1 MPAELKQDQENAP
14 FILVVE
20 DDPSVGRLLSE
31 VFRIAGSRCFVIRS
45 KTSAEQFLRQIRPD
59 LAVIDYQL
67 VGGIGL
73 KAAQIAADMRVPVI
87 VTSGHR
93 HLSERVKKAGY
104 FYLRKPFT
112 PCEVLGLAS
121 VALGLDL
128 SSPGNP
134 PMQIQ

>member
-1 MPAELKQDQENAP
+1 MQSELKENQENRP
-14 FILVVE
+14 YVLIVE
-20 DDPSVGRLLSE
+20 DDIGLGRLLRE
-31 VFRIAGSRCFVIRS
+31 VFRLAGSRCCVIRS

-67 VGGIGL
+67 IGGIGL
-73 KAAQIAADMRVPVI
+73 KAAEIATDMRVPVI
-87 VTSGHR
+87 VTSGHL

-112 PCEVLGLAS
+112 MSEILGLAS

-128 SSPGNP
+128 NSPGNP
-134 PMQIQ
+134 PIQIH